1 MPIDN
6 NVYAADVVL
15 DMIAH
20 GRAAMRKAAELR
32 QAQISENT
40 KIAQAVPEAVD
51 ALIAGGFVSP
61 DDRDLAITRMQ
72 KPAFAIGMLKEF
84 AKSAQARSKSN
95 YSIGSAD
102 SKYKTSYNDNN
113 PHAASDAAWES
124 MLYNY

>member
-1 MPIDN
+1 MPDN
-6 NVYAADVVL
+6 MYANDVVI

-32 QAQISENT
+32 QAQISEQT

-51 ALIAGGFVSP
+51 ALISGGFISS

-84 AKSAQARSKSN
+84 AKTAQAKHKS
-95 YSIGSAD
+95 SC
-102 SKYKTSYNDNN
+102 
-113 PHAASDAAWES
+113 
-124 MLYNY
+124 

>member
-1 MPIDN
+1 MPDN
-6 NVYAADVVL
+6 MYADDVVI

-32 QAQISENT
+32 QAQISEQT

-51 ALIAGGFVSP
+51 ALVSGGFISP

-84 AKSAQARSKSN
+84 AKTAQARGKSSYRVGRADDS
-95 YSIGSAD
+95 YSPKYD
-102 SKYKTSYNDNN
+102 SDN
-113 PHAASDAAWES
+113 PHAESESAWES
-124 MLYNY
+124 MLY

>member
-1 MPIDN
+1 MPDN
-6 NVYAADVVL
+6 MYADDVVI

-32 QAQISENT
+32 HAQISEQT

-51 ALIAGGFVSP
+51 ALVSGGFISP

-84 AKSAQARSKSN
+84 AKTAQARSKSSYRVGHADDS
-95 YSIGSAD
+95 YSPKYD
-102 SKYKTSYNDNN
+102 SDN
-113 PHAASDAAWES
+113 PHAESESAWES
-124 MLYNY
+124 MLY

>member
-1 MPIDN
+1 MPDN
-6 NVYAADVVL
+6 MYADDVVI

-32 QAQISENT
+32 HAQISEQT

-51 ALIAGGFVSP
+51 ALVSGGFISP

-84 AKSAQARSKSN
+84 AKTAQARSKSS
-95 YSIGSAD
+95 YRVGRAD
-102 SKYKTSYNDNN
+102 DSYAPKYDSDN
-113 PHAASDAAWES
+113 PHAESDSAWES
-124 MLYNY
+124 MLY